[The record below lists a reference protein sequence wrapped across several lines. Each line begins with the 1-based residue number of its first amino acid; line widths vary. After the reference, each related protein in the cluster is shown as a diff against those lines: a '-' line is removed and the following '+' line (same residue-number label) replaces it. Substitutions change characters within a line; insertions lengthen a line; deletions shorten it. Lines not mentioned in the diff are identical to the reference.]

1 MIQTSIKQVVE
12 NIKVIAQTLFP
23 EIAFVDFAKYHDK
36 GLEKEGVRLVYSL
49 SDSMSF
55 NMHTDLFSL
64 DFEMLDLLETSQDP
78 DERILEVT
86 SDTRDI
92 SSSFVDYLK
101 KNGYYF
107 QDSVSVT
114 KVDKKYKDGLGGV
127 AFTLD
132 FNLAKTCLV

>member
-64 DFEMLDLLETSQDP
+64 DFE
-78 DERILEVT
+78 I
-86 SDTRDI
+86 
-92 SSSFVDYLK
+92 
-101 KNGYYF
+101 
-107 QDSVSVT
+107 
-114 KVDKKYKDGLGGV
+114 
-127 AFTLD
+127 
-132 FNLAKTCLV
+132 

>member
-64 DFEMLDLLETSQDP
+64 DFEMLDLLETLQDP

>member
-64 DFEMLDLLETSQDP
+64 NFEMLDLLETLQDP

>member
-64 DFEMLDLLETSQDP
+64 DFEMLDLLETLQDP

-107 QDSVSVT
+107 QDSVSVI